1 MAHLGHSIR
10 ATLAD
15 LWLGGPAAPSVP
27 DLWETG
33 WRQALQIACETVT
46 NADQTIEAIDLH
58 GEYSALANGLRII
71 RLVDLA
77 REVGARYGVDAHVS
91 YVNNAPMIRVSRAY

>member
-15 LWLGGPAAPSVP
+15 LWLGGPAAPHAS
-27 DLWETG
+27 DLWETA
-33 WRQALQIACETVT
+33 WREALQTACQIVT
-46 NADQTIEAIDLH
+46 DADQTVDAIDLH
-58 GEYSALANGLRII
+58 GNHAALTNGLRII

-77 REVGARYGVDAHVS
+77 RELGARYGVDAHVS
-91 YVNNAPMIRVSRAY
+91 HLNDAPAIRVSRPR